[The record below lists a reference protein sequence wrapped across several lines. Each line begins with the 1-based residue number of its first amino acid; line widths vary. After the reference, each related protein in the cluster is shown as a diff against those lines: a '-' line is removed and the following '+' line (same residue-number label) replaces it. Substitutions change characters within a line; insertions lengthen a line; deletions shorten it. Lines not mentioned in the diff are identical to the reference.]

1 MTRTQIGVLWGTT
14 LLVVIGLVVLSQ
26 VLGHPSVSS
35 MTVDPTA
42 VPAAAYRLPDSPD
55 SARSLYAYA
64 DQAARTWQADAQ
76 LASALSNWAF
86 VELDDLSQPAPWTY
100 QFYSPATGRACTVSV
115 DGTEAIVIRESL
127 SPYPLRPVTGEAWRV
142 DSPQALSA
150 WLEQGGGTFLR
161 RHSVVDLSAR
171 LRVSEQGRLEW
182 VVVGLV
188 RDTET
193 MQLVRIDAATGA
205 VLE

>member
-1 MTRTQIGVLWGTT
+1 MTRTQIGILWGTT

-26 VLGHPSVSS
+26 VLGRPTSS
-35 MTVDPTA
+35 TMTVEPTTM
-42 VPAAAYRLPDSPD
+42 PAAVYRLPESPG

-86 VELDDLSQPAPWTY
+86 VEIDDLSQPAPWTY

-115 DGTEAIVIRESL
+115 DGTQATVIRESL

-150 WLEQGGGTFLR
+150 WLEQGGGAFLS

-182 VVVGLV
+182 VVVGMV

-205 VLE
+205 VLQ